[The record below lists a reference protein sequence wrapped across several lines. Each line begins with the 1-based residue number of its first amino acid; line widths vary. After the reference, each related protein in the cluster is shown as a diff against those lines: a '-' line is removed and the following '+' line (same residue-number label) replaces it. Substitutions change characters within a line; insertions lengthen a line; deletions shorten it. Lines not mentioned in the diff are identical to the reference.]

1 MEGEKNPLVYDDLYK
16 SWEYVDEDGSIVR
29 LTEEEK
35 NKVLKQSPADAQYLR
50 RRVYTPDEK
59 RMLNQV
65 AEGKALEGDV
75 NAAARFVFPKAMAE
89 AERDLNREEKG
100 ERPEGAKEFAK
111 GLGRQA
117 YAGVGDLFNL
127 GGRMAYAAGQDE
139 KPFVESVQEDYG
151 NVDEE
156 TKDVLWH
163 LSRDKFLAPML
174 LAGKRIPTG
183 KTAAAGGVVGG
194 AAAAAPVALDALA
207 GYLLDAQTIPE
218 ATKDRPL
225 ESIAAAAG
233 LGSTLGAIGGRVGG
247 SAAARAVATKA
258 NEALTALGKR
268 LGNVI
273 KGDGVLAA
281 LQKAIAEENPVSIA
295 KRFADA
301 RKSVVK
307 APLTPAQK
315 EQTLSVLNGIE
326 QDVEEIFSS
335 SRVKPSKVGEAVEN
349 AFKGAEEAGVTKAET
364 EFARKYLKE
373 ALSGFDVKRANKVL
387 KDMGVEDVT
396 ITADDIEHIMALKP
410 DQMPKPSVLDKFR
423 SIAERVGVDVDEL
436 LSYVSPSAKQ
446 AALAGWRAV
455 VDDKSDDA
463 AKVIGALRGR
473 TGYGADTTGYAEGE
487 R

>member
-29 LTEEEK
+29 LTEEDK
-35 NKVLKQSPADAQYLR
+35 NDLLAQSPADAQYLR

-65 AEGKALEGDV
+65 AEGKVLEGDV

-100 ERPEGAKEFAK
+100 ERPEGTKEFAK

-151 NVDEE
+151 NVDEK

-183 KTAAAGGVVGG
+183 KTAAAGGVIGG
-194 AAAAAPVALDALA
+194 ATAAAPVALDALA

-218 ATKDRPL
+218 ATKDKPL

-233 LGSTLGAIGGRVGG
+233 LGSTLGALGGRVGG

-258 NEALTALGKR
+258 NEALTALGEG
-268 LGNVI
+268 LGSVL
-273 KGDGVLAA
+273 KKDGLLEA
-281 LQKAIAEENPVSIA
+281 LQKAIATENPVSIA
-295 KRFADA
+295 NRFAAA
-301 RKSVVK
+301 RKEIGK
-307 APLTPAQK
+307 APMTEAQK
-315 EQTLSVLNGIE
+315 AQAVSVLNGIE
-326 QDVEEIFSS
+326 QDVNEILG
-335 SRVKPSKVGEAVEN
+335 VTKAKPSKVGEAVEN
-349 AFKGAEEAGVTKAET
+349 AFKGAEEAGAAKAET
-364 EFARKYLKE
+364 EFARKYLKD

-446 AALAGWRAV
+446 AALAGGRAV
-455 VDDKSDDA
+455 VDDKA
-463 AKVIGALRGR
+463 AGAAEAVGSLLGE
-473 TGYGADTTGYAEGE
+473 TGYAEGE